1 MGLYQGRRGGAGAP
15 RRAEPPP
22 SSAALARVQ
31 GCESSRSWGPG
42 GPPAGAATIYIPGSG
57 RMGNTS
63 LDVKAGR
70 RAFESQVRSWSSAEP
85 RMSFRMP
92 QMPVSPFWM
101 PLCLRAFS
109 RWQSEPDRHIE
120 GDARARPASFPC
132 GSGMI
137 LPIALAAR
145 LDAGTVLWVA
155 AWPSYHSLPAGV
167 KKVWTVVVIPS
178 TMPERDRPWQWVCGG
193 RGKHAGN
200 LGGMVTLLMVTP

>member
-1 MGLYQGRRGGAGAP
+1 MGAGRPAYRCSHHLHTRKWAHGQHQP
-15 RRAEPPP
+15 R
-22 SSAALARVQ
+22 
-31 GCESSRSWGPG
+31 CESWRSGHLSPRYAVGPQRS
-42 GPPAGAATIYIPGSG
+42 PGCLSG
-57 RMGNTS
+57 C
-63 LDVKAGR
+63 
-70 RAFESQVRSWSSAEP
+70 P
-85 RMSFRMP
+85 RCPFHH
-92 QMPVSPFWM
+92 FWM

-109 RWQSEPDRHIE
+109 RWQSEPDRHIK

-193 RGKHAGN
+193 RASMLAIYGAWSPCSWSPHEETRCHRYN
-200 LGGMVTLLMVTP
+200 RQLTL